1 MWSTLYSGFQDLCN
15 KKATK
20 IGACAL
26 LAIQNYCERTRM
38 CGFRH
43 NFVAK
48 ILKTA
53 VSESIIK
60 TSCDH
65 YIVAAGDTEI
75 TSSEFIVG

>member
-1 MWSTLYSGFQDLCN
+1 MYSGFQDLCN

-26 LAIQNYCERTRM
+26 LAIQNDCERTRM
-38 CGFRH
+38 CGFRR

-53 VSESIIK
+53 VLH
-60 TSCDH
+60 T
-65 YIVAAGDTEI
+65 AQ
-75 TSSEFIVG
+75 

>member
-1 MWSTLYSGFQDLCN
+1 MRILVAILGQRTCTAVFRIFAT

-26 LAIQNYCERTRM
+26 LAIQNDCERTRM
-38 CGFRH
+38 CGFRR

-53 VSESIIK
+53 VLLISLAFEHCVLRA
-60 TSCDH
+60 TFDPH
-65 YIVAAGDTEI
+65 
-75 TSSEFIVG
+75 